1 MKIKQEKIKK
11 FISDILVGLKTKK
24 IDANLISSHLVKSDM
39 CGHYSHGI
47 RRIVQYIDSVKAG
60 NIKINNKPTIVKK
73 DNNFIKINANFVF
86 GQVAM
91 DYCCKKIIKTKKD
104 LCVLSIINAAHVG
117 RLSEYAKKLSN
128 SGYINI
134 IFCSGGGPNVSLYP
148 VNKRLIGTNPI
159 SISMPINKKKNI
171 VLDFSTSMLAE
182 GKVNLARETKKNLN
196 MKAIIN
202 KKGNYSKVPSDFYNG
217 GSLRAFGDF
226 KGSGLAF
233 MLELLSGMLISN
245 NLSFKK
251 NYKDANNCLI
261 ICFKKNKLT
270 HPAFLKNL
278 SEFKTILKASKKI
291 NKNNN
296 QKIFL
301 PGEIE
306 DINYKIAKK
315 KGIIYK
321 DSIIKIIKKRIQKDP
336 ALKKITL

>member
-1 MKIKQEKIKK
+1 
-11 FISDILVGLKTKK
+11 
-24 IDANLISSHLVKSDM
+24 M

-47 RRIVQYIDSVKAG
+47 RRIVQYINSVKAG
-60 NIKINNKPTIVKK
+60 DIKINNKPTIIKN

-104 LCVLSIINAAHVG
+104 FCVLSVINAAHIG
-117 RLSEYAKKLSN
+117 RLSDYAEKLSN

-159 SISMPINKKKNI
+159 SISMPISKKNM

-182 GKVNLARETKKNLN
+182 GKVNLARETKKNLKIN
-196 MKAIIN
+196 AIIN
-202 KKGNYSKVPSDFYNG
+202 KKGNFSKVPSDFYNG

-233 MLELLSGMLISN
+233 MLELMSGMLISN

-261 ICFKKNKLT
+261 ICFKK
-270 HPAFLKNL
+270 
-278 SEFKTILKASKKI
+278 
-291 NKNNN
+291 
-296 QKIFL
+296 
-301 PGEIE
+301 
-306 DINYKIAKK
+306 
-315 KGIIYK
+315 
-321 DSIIKIIKKRIQKDP
+321 
-336 ALKKITL
+336 